1 MSEKFYKREDLIGKL
16 VVDQE
21 ARVLGEVEDLAITE
35 NSEVGISVKSDEGD
49 EKMLKLD
56 RIKKIGDVVLL
67 TSEKGAEK
75 KPEAKPSKPKP
86 EPEEE
91 EETNKCPSCGWDNLP
106 GTNFCVKCG
115 SKLN

>member
-1 MSEKFYKREDLIGKL
+1 MTDKFYKREDLIGKL
-16 VVDQE
+16 VVDQD

-35 NSEVGISVKSDEGD
+35 NSEVGISVKSEEG
-49 EKMLKLD
+49 EEEMLKLD

-67 TSEKGAEK
+67 TSEKEADRPK
-75 KPEAKPSKPKP
+75 AKPSVLKP
-86 EPEEE
+86 EPEEQ
-91 EETNKCPSCGWDNLP
+91 EETNKCPSCGWGNLP

>member
-1 MSEKFYKREDLIGKL
+1 MTDKFYKREDLIGKL

-35 NSEVGISVKSDEGD
+35 DSEVGISIKSEEGE

-67 TSEKGAEK
+67 ASEKTAE
-75 KPEAKPSKPKP
+75 KPEAKPIKPEP

-91 EETNKCPSCGWDNLP
+91 ETNQCPSCGWDNLP

>member
-1 MSEKFYKREDLIGKL
+1 MTDKFYKREDLIGKL

-35 NSEVGISVKSDEGD
+35 NSEVGISIKSEEDE
-49 EKMLKLD
+49 ETMLKLD
-56 RIKKIGDVVLL
+56 RIKKIGDVILL
-67 TSEKGAEK
+67 TSEKDDK
-75 KPEAKPSKPKP
+75 KPQAKPTMPKP
-86 EPEEE
+86 EPKEE